1 MDQNRGRQ
9 GVRPAGAKQTM
20 RSMPRGAHWVLV
32 LLTCCASLAAAAENR
47 KEFHYQLAPHSSVT
61 LTNQYGGVEVTP
73 SSDGQVG
80 VVAVLHSKKVEVDA
94 TQRGNR
100 LELRTHFLQGAGPE
114 DGRVDYQ
121 LRIPAD
127 TALNVRSTTGRISV
141 QGINSDVTVE
151 GDAADVS
158 VRQVRGGHIHVH
170 TLSGPIQLQ
179 NVDLGDIEVVSV
191 SGPVTM
197 DHADGRMVSVNT
209 ADGKISYTG
218 DLGDGG
224 EYVFANHSGDIDV
237 SLPATASVD
246 ITATS
251 TNGAVTND
259 FPFHPTAHS
268 SIPLTQGKSFAGTA
282 NSGSSSVHIR
292 SFSGKI
298 HVKKL

>member
-1 MDQNRGRQ
+1 
-9 GVRPAGAKQTM
+9 M
-20 RSMPRGAHWVLV
+20 RSMPRGIHWVLV
-32 LLTCCASLAAAAENR
+32 LLTSCGTLAAAAENR
-47 KEFHYQLAPHSSVT
+47 KEFHYQLAPHASISVI
-61 LTNQYGGVEVTP
+61 NQYGGVEVTP
-73 SSDGQVG
+73 SNDGQVG
-80 VVAVLHSKKVEVDA
+80 VVALLHSNKVEVDA

-121 LRIPAD
+121 LRVPAD
-127 TALNVRSTTGRISV
+127 AAVNVRSTSGPIAV

-170 TLSGPIQLQ
+170 TLSGPVRLQ
-179 NVDLGDIEVVSV
+179 DLNQGDIEVVSV

-197 DHADGRMVSVNT
+197 DHADGRIVSVNT
-209 ADGKISYTG
+209 ADGKITYTG
-218 DLGDGG
+218 DFGDGG
-224 EYVFANHSGDIDV
+224 EYVLANHSGDIDV

-251 TNGAVTND
+251 TRGTVTND
-259 FPFHPTAHS
+259 FPFHPVTHS

-282 NSGSSSVHIR
+282 NSGSSSVRIR